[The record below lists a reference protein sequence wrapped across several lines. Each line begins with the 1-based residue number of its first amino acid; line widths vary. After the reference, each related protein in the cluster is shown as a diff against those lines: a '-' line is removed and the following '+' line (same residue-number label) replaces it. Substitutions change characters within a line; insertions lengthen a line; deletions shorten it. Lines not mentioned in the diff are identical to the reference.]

1 MFRGKMMKIS
11 IFYDHIKEAA
21 EQSKKNED
29 KILSFVKKSGIDGI
43 EICLSQLKND
53 FSILE
58 KLKSHNLEIS
68 CIYEFYSW
76 FDMEDFTKIKNHLEI
91 SEKVCAKK
99 ILIVPPFLEE
109 NKNPLIIE
117 KFLKEAVKIASSKNI
132 TVTLEDFDNEKSP
145 CAKISQL
152 KNLFTKIPS
161 LRFTFDLGNFAFSD
175 ENLFDAFDE
184 LKDFI
189 SHVHCKDRGYENNVN
204 LKNNKGL
211 ASVPT
216 GFGYLPIK
224 KLILKILQTGYD
236 DYFAIEH
243 FNAYEQLDYIKKSSQ
258 FLNEIKK
265 TCKKL
270 MEC

>member
-1 MFRGKMMKIS
+1 MMKFS
-11 IFYDHIKEAA
+11 IFYEHIKEAV
-21 EQSKKNED
+21 EQSKKNEE
-29 KILSFVKKSGIDGI
+29 KILSFVKKFGIAGI
-43 EICLSQLKND
+43 EICFSQLKND
-53 FSILE
+53 FSIFE
-58 KLKSHNLEIS
+58 KLKSYNFEIS

-76 FDMEDFTKIKNHLEI
+76 SDMEDFSKLKNHIEM

-109 NKNPLIIE
+109 NKNVFMIE
-117 KFLKEAVKIASSKNI
+117 EFLKKAVEIASSKNI

-152 KNLFTKIPS
+152 KNFFTKIPG
-161 LRFTFDLGNFAFSD
+161 LKCTFDLGNFAFSD
-175 ENLFDAFDE
+175 ENVLDAFDE

-189 SHVHCKDRGYENNVN
+189 FHVHCKDRGYENGIN
-204 LKNNKGL
+204 LQNNKGL

-224 KLILKILQTGYD
+224 ELILKILDTGYD

-243 FNAYEQLDYIKKSSQ
+243 FNAYDQLDYIKKSSE
-258 FLNEIKK
+258 FLNEIKQTYKKK
-265 TCKKL
+265 TIL
-270 MEC
+270 EN